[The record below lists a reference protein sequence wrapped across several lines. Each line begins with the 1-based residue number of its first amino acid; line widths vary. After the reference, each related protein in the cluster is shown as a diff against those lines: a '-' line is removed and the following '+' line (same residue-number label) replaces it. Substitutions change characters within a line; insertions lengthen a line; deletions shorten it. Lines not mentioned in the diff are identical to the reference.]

1 MIITGTVVDT
11 EFNVQV
17 AKNGGGTYLGSS
29 LLFKD
34 SNGQVKTKSWA
45 QKIFDNPSFSTN
57 ANIIKSLA
65 KGDEFTVEMEKNDA
79 GFWNWLTITKGT
91 TAGAVSSS
99 SGTSSNTG
107 AAKTGSSY
115 ASYEERQERFALDK
129 AKFQFEQ
136 DKQGLIIKQSCLAQA
151 VAYSKGSDVD
161 TDAVIKTAID
171 FEKYIIGTWSDPDA
185 DI

>member
-57 ANIIKSLA
+57 ANIIKSLN

-79 GFWNWLTITKGT
+79 GFWNWLTITKG
-91 TAGAVSSS
+91 GASVPSS
-99 SGTSSNTG
+99 SGTSSNTSN
-107 AAKTGSSY
+107 AKTGSSY

-151 VAYSKGSDVD
+151 VAYSKGSDAD

-171 FEKYIIGTWSDPDA
+171 FEKYIIGTWIDPDG

>member
-57 ANIIKSLA
+57 ASVIKSLA
-65 KGDEFTVEMEKNDA
+65 KGEDFTVDMEKNDA
-79 GFWNWLTITKGT
+79 GFWNWNTITQGSSVPYSTATNT
-91 TAGAVSSS
+91 TAM
-99 SGTSSNTG
+99 
-107 AAKTGSSY
+107 TGSSY

-129 AKFQFEQ
+129 TKFQFEQ

-151 VAYSKGSDVD
+151 VAFTKGNDVD
-161 TDAVIKTAID
+161 TDAVIKTAIE
-171 FEKYIIGTWSDPDA
+171 FEKYIIGTWIDD

>member
-57 ANIIKSLA
+57 ANVIKSLA
-65 KGDEFTVEMEKNDA
+65 KGDDFTVDMEKNDA
-79 GFWNWLTITKGT
+79 GFWNWNTITKGSSVPSSTTTTT
-91 TAGAVSSS
+91 TA
-99 SGTSSNTG
+99 T
-107 AAKTGSSY
+107 AKTGSSY

-129 AKFQFEQ
+129 TKFQFEQ

-151 VAYSKGSDVD
+151 VAFTKGDDVD
-161 TDAVIKTAID
+161 TDAVIKTAIE
-171 FEKYIIGTWSDPDA
+171 FEKYIIGTWIDD